1 MQNEDGFESVRN
13 KKREK
18 KIGKFNFKI
27 TALTTA
33 SFELSLNDHEPNFM
47 A

>member
-1 MQNEDGFESVRN
+1 MQNEDEFESVRN
-13 KKREK
+13 EKRKKM
-18 KIGKFNFKI
+18 GKFNFKI

-47 A
+47 E